1 MPIPLKKAITKP
13 NPRLILASSS
23 PRRKELLGDLINE
36 FDVVSADVS
45 EWINHPDGPESL
57 VLKNAKLKSFQ
68 VSDSFPCDWVVG
80 ADTLVVLRGEI
91 FGKPADLNEA
101 KSMLTRLSG
110 KTHQVLTGICL
121 VNRAL
126 DVCRSESVCT
136 DVSFRKLDRMM
147 IDNYF
152 EQVDPLDKA
161 GAYAIQTC
169 PEMIVNSYEGSLSNV
184 IGLPIELLQ
193 ELFKEYQIS
202 G

>member
-1 MPIPLKKAITKP
+1 MPIPLQKAITKP
-13 NPRLILASSS
+13 NSRLILASSS
-23 PRRKELLGDLINE
+23 PRRKDLLGGLIKE

-68 VSDSFPCDWVVG
+68 VADSFPCDWVIG
-80 ADTLVVLRGEI
+80 ADTLVTLRGET

-126 DVCRSESVCT
+126 DISRSESICT
-136 DVSFRKLDRMM
+136 DVSFQKLDRLM

-152 EQVDPLDKA
+152 ERVDPLDKA

-184 IGLPIELLQ
+184 IGLPIELLR
-193 ELFKEYQIS
+193 EWFEEYQIS
-202 G
+202 